1 MQRVKV
7 LFLLKM
13 ENSIFNLLRKKISSN
28 KIVISVVGMGYVGLP
43 LALLFGKKFKTI
55 GIDISEKKIIRL
67 KKRKDENNQ
76 CTANEFK
83 KSKNISFSSNYKSV
97 KDSDIVIVCLPTPVY
112 ANNKPDLSILTNAS
126 KEIGKYLKNYSI
138 IVYEST
144 VYPGVVEEICSKII
158 EKSSKLYWKKN
169 FYLGYSPERV
179 NPNDRIHR
187 IENIKKIVSGDS
199 ILVGA
204 LLKNLYKK
212 IINNKI
218 ILVKSI
224 KIAETAKVLENTQ
237 RDLNIALMNEISIIC
252 QKLNISTKETIE
264 AAATKWNF
272 AKFFPG
278 LVGGHCIGVD
288 PYYLKYKALKIGINP
303 KIISAGRNLNDSM
316 VNYVFNLCKKKIGN
330 NKKKLLFLGA
340 TFKEDCN
347 DMRNSKNMELIK
359 RFIDNKKHQIDVYDP
374 FIKKTEYS
382 LSKKKYFKNLTELKN
397 KYFAIIL
404 LVPHSQII
412 NKQNNFLKKIVDGGF
427 LFDLK
432 ASIDKA
438 KIKKTIN
445 YWSL

>member
-55 GIDISEKKIIRL
+55 GIDISEKKIISL
-67 KKRKDENNQ
+67 KKKKDENNQ
-76 CTANEFK
+76 CTVNEFK

-112 ANNKPDLSILTNAS
+112 ANNKPDLCILKNAS
-126 KEIGKYLKNYSI
+126 KEIGKYLKNHSI

-144 VYPGVVEEICSKII
+144 VYPGVVEEICSKVI
-158 EKSSKLYWKKN
+158 EKSSKLNWKKN

-212 IINNKI
+212 IINNTI

-224 KIAETAKVLENTQ
+224 KVAETAKVLENTQ

-252 QKLNISTKETIE
+252 QKLNISTKETID

-272 AKFFPG
+272 ANFFPG

-303 KIISAGRNLNDSM
+303 KII
-316 VNYVFNLCKKKIGN
+316 KTN
-330 NKKKLLFLGA
+330 NHK
-340 TFKEDCN
+340 
-347 DMRNSKNMELIK
+347 S
-359 RFIDNKKHQIDVYDP
+359 
-374 FIKKTEYS
+374 
-382 LSKKKYFKNLTELKN
+382 
-397 KYFAIIL
+397 
-404 LVPHSQII
+404 
-412 NKQNNFLKKIVDGGF
+412 
-427 LFDLK
+427 
-432 ASIDKA
+432 
-438 KIKKTIN
+438 
-445 YWSL
+445 